1 MLFLRQGT
9 ETEPELDLFYEEGQP
24 HYEFT
29 NLSPHSV
36 NGSGTLRGA
45 PFQAFKVF
53 FISMEGRVRRLCV
66 AVVRRLS
73 PSNYRACSDKAM
85 VAFDETHKFY
95 GSVRQDWTH
104 VRKEKVCIRG

>member
-1 MLFLRQGT
+1 M
-9 ETEPELDLFYEEGQP
+9 EAVPYEG
-24 HYEFT
+24 H
-29 NLSPHSV
+29 L
-36 NGSGTLRGA
+36 
-45 PFQAFKVF
+45 FQAFKVF